1 MPKGIGSSN
10 LPLSAMDVK
19 DSLMVLKR
27 DKRFAPLIKKHGH
40 PDLKRGKNPFQALVR
55 SIIHQ
60 QVSGAA
66 AETIHARFLALF
78 PRGKFPTPE
87 AVRAMPLS
95 KMRAAGLSGQ
105 KTSYIKDLAEKFADG
120 TIRHRS
126 LHKMESAD
134 IVEHLTQVKGI
145 GVWTV
150 HMFLIFTLNRPD
162 VLPTGDLGIRKGF
175 QALYKL
181 KSLPDHAQMEHLARP
196 WRPHASVASWYLWRV
211 ANELK
216 IKVQPPKPSLSRRRK

>member
-1 MPKGIGSSN
+1 MRRQTAFPESI
-10 LPLSAMDVK
+10 A
-19 DSLMVLKR
+19 VLKR
-27 DKRFAPLIKKHGH
+27 DKRFAPLIKRHVA
-40 PDLKRGKNPFQALVR
+40 PDLKRGKNPFSALVR

-78 PRGKFPTPE
+78 PKTPPAGGFPTPE

-105 KTSYIKDLAEKFADG
+105 KVSYIKDLAEKFADG
-120 TIRHRS
+120 TIKHRTLDS
-126 LHKMESAD
+126 METSAL
-134 IVEHLTQVKGI
+134 VEHLTQVKGI

-175 QALYKL
+175 QSLYKL
-181 KSLPDHAQMEHLARP
+181 KDLPSHEQMEKLARH

-216 IKVQPPKPSLSRRRK
+216 VKVRPSQPSQSRPRK

>member
-1 MPKGIGSSN
+1 MAIQAG
-10 LPLSAMDVK
+10 LSK
-19 DSLMVLKR
+19 SLTELKR
-27 DKRFAPLIKKHGH
+27 NKQFARLIKKHGV
-40 PDLKRGKNPFQALVR
+40 PDLRRGKNPFQALVR

-66 AETIHARFLALF
+66 ARTIYARFLGLF
-78 PRGKFPTPE
+78 ARGTFPTPE
-87 AVRAMPLS
+87 MVQKISLA
-95 KMRAAGLSGQ
+95 KMRSAGLSGQ
-105 KTSYIKDLAEKFADG
+105 KALYLKDLAEKFSDG

-126 LHKMESAD
+126 LHNMESAE

-175 QALYKL
+175 QVLYKL
-181 KSLPDHAQMEHLARP
+181 KDLPDHAQMESLARP
-196 WRPHASVASWYLWRV
+196 WRAHASTASWYLWRV
-211 ANELK
+211 ADSA
-216 IKVQPPKPSLSRRRK
+216 KVRKV

>member
-1 MPKGIGSSN
+1 
-10 LPLSAMDVK
+10 MDVQ
-19 DSLMVLKR
+19 DSLMVLQR
-27 DKRFAPLIKKHGH
+27 DKRFAPLIKKHGL
-40 PDLKRGKNPFQALVR
+40 PDLVRGKNPFSALVR

-78 PRGKFPTPE
+78 PKNKFPTPE
-87 AVRAMPLS
+87 TVRAMPLE

-105 KTSYIKDLAEKFADG
+105 KAFYIKDLAEKFVYG
-120 TIRHRS
+120 TIKHRS
-126 LHKMESAD
+126 LHTMESAD

-175 QALYKL
+175 QSLYKL
-181 KSLPDHAQMEHLARP
+181 KDLPSHEQMEKLARH

-216 IKVQPPKPSLSRRRK
+216 VKVRPSQPSQSRPRK

>member
-1 MPKGIGSSN
+1 MRKQANFAESIGI
-10 LPLSAMDVK
+10 
-19 DSLMVLKR
+19 LKR
-27 DKRFAPLIKKHGH
+27 DKRFAPLIKKHGL
-40 PDLKRGKNPFQALVR
+40 PDLVRGKNPFQALVR

-66 AETIHARFLALF
+66 AETIHGRFVALF
-78 PRGKFPTPE
+78 SKGKFPTPE
-87 AVRAMPLS
+87 MVRVMPLA

-105 KTSYIKDLAEKFADG
+105 KASYIKDLAEKFSDG

-126 LHKMESAD
+126 LHKMESAAL
-134 IVEHLTQVKGI
+134 VEHLTQVKGI

-175 QALYKL
+175 QTLYKL
-181 KSLPDHAQMEHLARP
+181 KDLPDHAQMERLART
-196 WRPHASVASWYLWRV
+196 WRPHASIASWYLWRV

-216 IKVQPPKPSLSRRRK
+216 IKVQSPTPSLSRRRR